1 MGWLFCWQGVII
13 KMKKIIRS
21 KILYGITII
30 TAALTI
36 VGAVN
41 YNNTYAAEKET
52 FDLRVIGTTDIHGQL
67 SSTDYELGVDR
78 SIGGLA
84 RVADLIRQTKNELP
98 AENTITVDTG
108 DTLFDYTTEYIHS
121 EYSDEIQPI
130 YKAMA
135 LVGYDAIS
143 LGNHDFDY
151 GYDYILKQLKGTGL
165 MDVTIVSNVTDSK
178 TGEHPFLENMLITRE
193 VKTSKGNKVEVKIG
207 IIGQTI
213 PTLTGKTH
221 SYTGIL
227 KGEDMVT
234 NARTQ
239 AAKLKEMG
247 ADIIVAVSHTGIGPV
262 NPELNFKNVAYA
274 LTLIDDIDVV
284 VAGHEHNLFPT
295 SDMTSAYYNLP
306 GVERKTFLMN
316 GKNVIMAGD
325 RGSAIGVVDLTL
337 EVRNQGF
344 RIIDRHSELRMVTKS
359 NTKEDPRILSLFGD
373 LEKELMQY
381 TTEVIGV
388 VEKNELIQ
396 NYFGLLGDNAAIQLL
411 NDSKISYAL
420 DYVVNN
426 APEYRNYPIIA
437 ASTYESYG
445 SGSVDNFVSIGDE
458 ITESDLAELQSYNN
472 YIYVYTITGKQLRE
486 WLEWSA
492 SAYETTLLTKS
503 WSDMTMAS
511 LMKETASKSLI
522 REEWLDDWSSFYI
535 FDGIEYVINPNV
547 EPRYDISGNKISLNS
562 RVKSITHNGKEV
574 TDETKLIIAT
584 NKITKPVAANRGV
597 ENQVVYKSFN
607 RSQFV
612 LADYVKQLSKSG
624 SIIPQVDFNWKVEFP
639 SNYKFIAKVPYYGHD
654 LMVESPWFE
663 KYLTEVNQYR
673 YYLSSYKIDN
683 KDQEGPHIVAMPG
696 VTSPTAS
703 QYNVEVIAF
712 DKSEIKELRY
722 IKGDYDITYSGWM
735 GAGRI
740 NNRTFSV
747 RDNDTYTIYAE
758 DIHGNK
764 TIRKV
769 VIDNFSDDLL
779 GRPTH
784 EKYTN
789 RKSNI
794 KGSAEPGATI
804 VFKAYTGTYKGKVAS
819 NGKYAYPL
827 PSQPSGSTVIAY
839 VIDENTAV
847 EGERI
852 TIPVHRTGPNQP
864 AISAVDNSSPYITGN
879 TNDTDGT
886 VIAIIDGR
894 VYLSDDGAK
903 ALYES
908 NTEIYNPSLEI
919 VETKYEV
926 TSEGYFALYI
936 PSLEAGQ
943 SVQIYN
949 LDHVSRNSR
958 LLTTSVKEIAP
969 NAPMVYE
976 VSNIEK
982 SLRGYVPST
991 SKKAYDITLNIADK
1005 EYTTKTDN
1013 AGNFSF
1019 QFTDQ
1024 LQAGQVLRISATDYK
1039 NGARR
1044 TSYLKEIIV
1053 NDIENYVRSSSSVL
1067 TMTNVS
1073 QGSYMISGDSL
1084 NNNTVY
1090 LAIAYPKGDTFS
1102 NILNILETDEF
1113 DRYRYTLDEVLPF
1126 GTKVYVMTRFTDGR
1140 ILLANKSEVLPP
1152 IPEAPML
1159 VKEISNTDKKAQ
1171 VIAGQDLVI
1180 NLTIGTK
1187 SYETAEYVY
1196 DEVNDQYVYTF
1207 ATDRDVSG
1215 TDVVVTATN
1224 AGGTSAPYTS
1234 KLVKAAPDQ
1243 PKVNKIAAG
1252 NKTIS
1257 GTVDLLDDK
1266 TTVVAQIGKKTYK
1279 GSVDKKGKYTI
1290 EIPKQKK
1297 GTAIKIWGSNK
1308 AGRGPLI
1315 KVTVE

>member
-1 MGWLFCWQGVII
+1 
-13 KMKKIIRS
+13 MKRFTKN
-21 KILYGITII
+21 KILFGLTVF
-30 TAALTI
+30 TTALTI
-36 VGAVN
+36 IATVN
-41 YNNTYAAEKET
+41 YSNTYAAEKET
-52 FDLRVIGTTDIHGQL
+52 FDIRVIGTTDIHGQL
-67 SSTDYELGVDR
+67 SSTDYELNVDR
-78 SIGGLA
+78 TIGGLA
-84 RVADLIRQTKNELP
+84 RVADLIKQTKKELP
-98 AENTITVDTG
+98 SENTITVDTG

-135 LVGYDAIS
+135 LIGYDAIS

-151 GYDYILKQLKGTGL
+151 GYEYILKQLKGTGL
-165 MDVTIVSNVTDSK
+165 MDITIVSNVTDSK

-221 SYTGIL
+221 SYVGIL
-227 KGEDMVT
+227 NGEDMVT

-247 ADIIVAVSHTGIGPV
+247 ADIIIAVSHTGIGPV
-262 NPELNFKNVAYA
+262 NPEPSFKNVAYA

-295 SDMTSAYYNLP
+295 NDMTSAYYNLP
-306 GVERKTFLMN
+306 GVDRKTFLIN

-344 RIIDRHSELRMVTKS
+344 RIIDRSSELRAVTKS
-359 NTKEDPRILSLFGD
+359 NTKEDPRIVSLFGD
-373 LEKELMQY
+373 LEKELKQY
-381 TTEVIGV
+381 TTEVIGK

-420 DYVVNN
+420 DYVINN
-426 APEYRNYPIIA
+426 ATEYRDYPIIA
-437 ASTYESYG
+437 ASTYESFG
-445 SGSVDNFVSIGDE
+445 TGSVDNFVSIDDK
-458 ITESDLAELQSYNN
+458 ITESDLAELQSYNS
-472 YIYVYTITGKQLRE
+472 YLYVYTITGKQLRE

-492 SAYETTLLTKS
+492 SAYETTLLS
-503 WSDMTMAS
+503 RNWSDKTITS
-511 LMKETASKSLI
+511 LMKETGYKSLI

-547 EPRYDISGNKISLNS
+547 EPRYDISGNRISLNS

-574 TDETKLIIAT
+574 VDDTKLIIAT
-584 NKITKPVAANRGV
+584 NKITKPVAANRGID
-597 ENQVVYKSFN
+597 NQVVYKSFN
-607 RSQFV
+607 RSQSV

-624 SIIPQVDFNWKVEFP
+624 SIIPQVDYNWKVEFP

-663 KYLTEVNQYR
+663 KYLTELDQYR
-673 YYLSSYKIDN
+673 YYVGSYKMDN
-683 KDQEGPHIVAMPG
+683 KDQEGPHIVAIPG

-703 QYNVEVIAF
+703 PFNIEVVAF
-712 DKSEIKELRY
+712 DQSEIKELRY
-722 IKGDYDITYSGWM
+722 IKGDYNINYSGWM
-735 GAGRI
+735 AAGRI
-740 NNRTFSV
+740 NNRIFSV
-747 RDNDTYTIYAE
+747 RENDTYTIYAE

-769 VIDNFSDDLL
+769 VIDNFSEDLL

-804 VFKAYTGTYKGKVAS
+804 VFKAYTGTYKGKVGT

-839 VIDENTAV
+839 VIDEKTGV

-864 AISAVDNSSPYITGN
+864 TISAIDNSSPYITGN

-894 VYLSDDGAK
+894 VYLSKDGAK

-908 NTEIYNPSLEI
+908 NTEVYNSSLEI
-919 VETKYEV
+919 VETEYQV
-926 TSEGYFALYI
+926 TSSGYFTLYI
-936 PSLEAGQ
+936 PTLEAGQ
-943 SVQIYN
+943 SIQIYN

-958 LLTTSVKEIAP
+958 LLTTSVKEVGP

-982 SLRGYVPST
+982 SLRGYVPSNGKT
-991 SKKAYDITLNIADK
+991 IYDITLYIANK
-1005 EYTTKTDN
+1005 EYTTKTDSS
-1013 AGNFSF
+1013 GNFSF
-1019 QFTDQ
+1019 RFTDQ
-1024 LQAGQVLRISATDYK
+1024 LQAGQVLKISATDIK
-1039 NGARR
+1039 NGSRR

-1053 NDIENYVRSSSSVL
+1053 NDIETYIRSSSSVL
-1067 TMTNVS
+1067 TMTNVTRDS
-1073 QGSYMISGDSL
+1073 RMISGDSL
-1084 NNNTVY
+1084 NNKTVY
-1090 LAIAYPKGDTFS
+1090 IAIAYPNGGSIS
-1102 NILNILETDEF
+1102 NNLYTTETDEF
-1113 DRYRYTLDEVLPF
+1113 DRYRFTFEEGLPY

-1159 VKEISNTDKKAQ
+1159 VKEISNTDKKVQ
-1171 VIAGQDLVI
+1171 VIAGQDLLI
-1180 NLTIGTK
+1180 NLRIGTK
-1187 SYETAEYVY
+1187 TYETSEYVY
-1196 DEVNDQYVYTF
+1196 DEANEQYIYTF

-1215 TDVVVTATN
+1215 TEVVVTATN
-1224 AGGTSAPYTS
+1224 AGGTSVPYTS
-1234 KLVKAAPDQ
+1234 KIVKTAPDQ
-1243 PKVNKIAAG
+1243 PKVNKIVAG
-1252 NKTIS
+1252 SKTIS
-1257 GTVDLLDDK
+1257 GTVDVLDDK
-1266 TTVVAQIGKKTYK
+1266 TTIVAQIGTKTYK
-1279 GSVDKKGKYTI
+1279 GSVDKKGKFTI

-1297 GTAIKIWGSNK
+1297 GTHIKIWGSNK